1 MFQYL
6 LIGKETIHSSVTNI
20 QTISTSCPLECSL
33 NGVCERNSSCVCD
46 PGWIGADCSR
56 LNLGPAPPGGALGVG
71 PTPFSSPSRWGGN
84 ALLDPETK
92 LWHLFSTEIPGVGCG
107 LHDWQG
113 GSTVIHSTASNV
125 LGPFTRRDLALPQD
139 AHNPQAIRMP
149 DGKWYIFHIGTAEG
163 KGNLPVC
170 DESHDSSGFPPW
182 PAVSTATASCPPAPK
197 GFNLSAGAC
206 ISDIPCNL
214 SHCNCGAELLSGP
227 CEPHDVAS
235 CAQWGY
241 GNCTATVG
249 CSSFAL
255 RVNDNCSTVMR
266 WALHA
271 KGSPVPNQ
279 DWAAYVGPPVPG
291 PPPPKPG
298 SSLHVADSPSGPWTP
313 VIPPPPRC
321 NNPAPALHPNGTLFL
336 ACTWFMMSAP
346 SPLGPWS
353 SPIPIKSVGARPLG
367 AWEDPYLWF
376 DARGNFHILAH
387 VYKGTD
393 GDIVSGH
400 AFSKDGFNW
409 VFSSTQP
416 YSSER
421 LMAVH
426 SFEGVGRKDGRKE
439 GGNEGEKVGRK
450 EGREGVSDREGGL
463 RYATLERP
471 KLVWNGSR
479 PVALT
484 NGASTYW
491 GSATNQSAPCA
502 SCLRGACV
510 MCKVSCKARGLD
522 EDLDW
527 TITLIRPILS

>member
-1 MFQYL
+1 MVATFALMCQCL
-6 LIGKETIHSSVTNI
+6 LIAKGTIHA
-20 QTISTSCPLECSL
+20 STTTSLNTPPSCPLDCSL
-33 NGVCERNSSCVCD
+33 NGVCTSNASCVCD
-46 PGWIGADCSR
+46 PGWIGANCSR
-56 LNLGPAPPGGALGVG
+56 LNLGPAPPGGAFGVA
-71 PTPFSSPSRWGGN
+71 PSPFSSPSRWGGN

-125 LGPFTRRDLALPQD
+125 LGPFTRRDLALPHD

-170 DESHDSSGFPPW
+170 DESHDTSGFPPW
-182 PAVSTATASCPPAPK
+182 PAARSTGTTASCPPAPK
-197 GFNLSAGAC
+197 GFNLTSNAC
-206 ISDIPCNL
+206 IAEKGCNT
-214 SHCNCGAELLSGP
+214 SHCNCGPELLSGP

-235 CAQWGY
+235 CARWGH
-241 GNCTATVG
+241 GNCTATKG

-255 RVNDNCSTVMR
+255 RMTNNCTTVMR

-271 KGSPVPNQ
+271 KGHAVPNR

-291 PPPPKPG
+291 PPPAKPG

-313 VIPPPPRC
+313 VIPAPPRC

-336 ACTWFMMSAP
+336 VCTWFMMSAP
-346 SPLGPWS
+346 SPRGPWS
-353 SPIPIKSVGARPLG
+353 PPIPFKSTGRRPLG

-387 VYKGTD
+387 IYKTTD

-416 YSSER
+416 YSSVR
-421 LMAVH
+421 LMRVSSAGMGW
-426 SFEGVGRKDGRKE
+426 EGWSERA
-439 GGNEGEKVGRK
+439 
-450 EGREGVSDREGGL
+450 GV

-471 KLVWNGSR
+471 KLIWNGSR

-491 GSATNQSAPCA
+491 GAATNASAPCSA
-502 SCLRGACV
+502 CLGGACV

-522 EDLDW
+522 VDLDW